1 MHSKRGPLR
10 RTPVSV
16 VFPEGPEIVH
26 CEVEDVR
33 EDSAFRVP
41 QVNALVAGPLVVWPC
56 ASLARTTVSST
67 KPTLL
72 IGLDYA
78 AAAPDFQCGCFA
90 HLNYIP
96 VQANLAA
103 SARGESAGLSEQ
115 WRMSRRGLLQ
125 ASLGGVVAGCSATP
139 GGSSFEAGPPLAP
152 IRASTDRIFDI
163 AVCLRPFR
171 PAGPRVETE
180 RLGDVLVVHNY
191 GHGGS
196 GWSLSWGSS
205 ARAVRLAMQASPAE
219 VAVIGCGALGLT
231 SAILAQRA
239 GARVTIYARDQLP
252 ETTSARATGEWT
264 PDSRIALVNAAA
276 PGFAAVWEEMAR
288 ASFKAHRNY
297 LGLPGTPVEWI
308 DQYAASS
315 DTAPSS
321 QSSDTDRTIPP
332 TVTFASYA
340 RRIRDLT
347 PNWRPVPADKTPF
360 KATSVA
366 RGEIMVFNIADYG
379 HTLMNDFFIAGGQ
392 FRRAD
397 FRTPAQIANLGKK
410 VVINCTGYGAR
421 ALWKDETMVPV
432 RGQIARLI
440 PQPEVRYGLVYRHVL
455 TVPRRDG
462 LVVQSFAGGEKR
474 GWDDTNEAPDRA
486 EAEQAVR
493 TLAELFTT
501 SA

>member
-1 MHSKRGPLR
+1 M
-10 RTPVSV
+10 
-16 VFPEGPEIVH
+16 
-26 CEVEDVR
+26 
-33 EDSAFRVP
+33 
-41 QVNALVAGPLVVWPC
+41 
-56 ASLARTTVSST
+56 
-67 KPTLL
+67 
-72 IGLDYA
+72 
-78 AAAPDFQCGCFA
+78 
-90 HLNYIP
+90 LN
-96 VQANLAA
+96 
-103 SARGESAGLSEQ
+103 
-115 WRMSRRGLLQ
+115 RRGLLQ
-125 ASLGGVVAGCSATP
+125 TSLAAALAGCSTKP
-139 GGSSFEAGPPLAP
+139 DSSFEPAAPLAP
-152 IRASTDRIFDI
+152 IRARTDRIFDI

-239 GARVTIYARDQLP
+239 GARVTIYARDQLT

-264 PDSRIALVNAAA
+264 PDSRIALAHDAAA
-276 PGFAAVWEEMAR
+276 NFGTVWEEMAR
-288 ASFKAHRNY
+288 TAFKAHRNY

-308 DQYAASS
+308 DQYAVSDDTPRGNTGSGTSS
-315 DTAPSS
+315 GTSS
-321 QSSDTDRTIPP
+321 SAGKPA
-332 TVTFASYA
+332 VEFASYA

-347 PNWRPVPADKTPF
+347 PNWRRVPADATPF
-360 KATSVA
+360 KATSVS
-366 RGEIMVFNIADYG
+366 RGEIMVFNISDYG

-397 FRTPAQIANLGKK
+397 FRAPAQIAALGKK

-421 ALWKDETMVPV
+421 ALWKDETLVPV
-432 RGQIARLI
+432 RGQIARLV

-462 LVVQSFAGGEKR
+462 LVVQSFARGEMQ

-493 TLAELFTT
+493 TLAELFPA

>member
-1 MHSKRGPLR
+1 M
-10 RTPVSV
+10 
-16 VFPEGPEIVH
+16 
-26 CEVEDVR
+26 
-33 EDSAFRVP
+33 
-41 QVNALVAGPLVVWPC
+41 QV
-56 ASLARTTVSST
+56 SLA
-67 KPTLL
+67 
-72 IGLDYA
+72 A
-78 AAAPDFQCGCFA
+78 A
-90 HLNYIP
+90 L
-96 VQANLAA
+96 
-103 SARGESAGLSEQ
+103 
-115 WRMSRRGLLQ
+115 
-125 ASLGGVVAGCSATP
+125 AGCSTKRS
-139 GGSSFEAGPPLAP
+139 SSFEPAPPLAS
-152 IRASTDRIFDI
+152 IRARTDRIFDI

-180 RLGDVLVVHNY
+180 RVGNTLVVHNY

-205 ARAVRLAMQASPAE
+205 TRAVRLAMQASPTE

-239 GARVTIYARDQLP
+239 GARVTIYARDQLS

-264 PDSRIALVNAAA
+264 PDSRIALARDAALDF
-276 PGFAAVWEEMAR
+276 GSVWEEMAR
-288 ASFKAHRNY
+288 TSFKVHRNY

-308 DQYAASS
+308 DQYAVSDDTPRPSQRS
-315 DTAPSS
+315 DTSVG
-321 QSSDTDRTIPP
+321 PP
-332 TVTFASYA
+332 RPNLSFASYA

-347 PNWRPVPADKTPF
+347 PSWQKVPAEATPF
-360 KATSVA
+360 KATSVS

-392 FRRAD
+392 FSRTD
-397 FRTPAQIANLGKK
+397 FRTPSQIAALRQK

-421 ALWKDETMVPV
+421 ALWKDETLVPV

-440 PQPEVRYGLVYRHVL
+440 PQPDVRYGLVYRHVL

-462 LVVQSFAGGEKR
+462 LVVQSFAGGER
-474 GWDDTNEAPDRA
+474 QGYDDANETPDRA

-493 TLAELFTT
+493 TLAELFTK

>member
-1 MHSKRGPLR
+1 
-10 RTPVSV
+10 
-16 VFPEGPEIVH
+16 
-26 CEVEDVR
+26 VE
-33 EDSAFRVP
+33 
-41 QVNALVAGPLVVWPC
+41 QAGRL
-56 ASLARTTVSST
+56 
-67 KPTLL
+67 
-72 IGLDYA
+72 G
-78 AAAPDFQCGCFA
+78 
-90 HLNYIP
+90 
-96 VQANLAA
+96 
-103 SARGESAGLSEQ
+103 
-115 WRMSRRGLLQ
+115 RRGLLQ
-125 ASLGGVVAGCSATP
+125 ASLAGALAGCSTMP
-139 GGSSFEAGPPLAP
+139 GSSFAPALPLAP
-152 IRASTDRIFDI
+152 IRARADRIFDI

-180 RLGDVLVVHNY
+180 RLGDMLVVHNY

-264 PDSRIALVNAAA
+264 PDSRIALAGAAA
-276 PGFAAVWEEMAR
+276 ANFGTVWEEMAR
-288 ASFKAHRNY
+288 AAFKTHRDY

-308 DQYAASS
+308 DQYAVSDDRPRGNTGSGNTGSS
-315 DTAPSS
+315 TGKPAVD
-321 QSSDTDRTIPP
+321 
-332 TVTFASYA
+332 FASYA

-347 PNWRPVPADKTPF
+347 PNWRRVPAEATPF

-366 RGEIMVFNIADYG
+366 RSEIMVFNIADYG

-392 FRRAD
+392 FRRAE
-397 FRTPAQIANLGKK
+397 FQAPRQIAALRQK

-421 ALWKDETMVPV
+421 ALWKDETLVPV

-440 PQPEVRYGLVYRHVL
+440 PQPEVRYGLVYRSVL

-462 LVVQSFAGGEKR
+462 LVVQSFARGEMQ

-493 TLAELFTT
+493 TLAELFPT

>member
-1 MHSKRGPLR
+1 M
-10 RTPVSV
+10 
-16 VFPEGPEIVH
+16 
-26 CEVEDVR
+26 
-33 EDSAFRVP
+33 
-41 QVNALVAGPLVVWPC
+41 
-56 ASLARTTVSST
+56 
-67 KPTLL
+67 
-72 IGLDYA
+72 
-78 AAAPDFQCGCFA
+78 
-90 HLNYIP
+90 LN
-96 VQANLAA
+96 
-103 SARGESAGLSEQ
+103 
-115 WRMSRRGLLQ
+115 RRGLLQ
-125 ASLGGVVAGCSATP
+125 TSLAAALAGCSTKPDA
-139 GGSSFEAGPPLAP
+139 SFEPSPPLAA
-152 IRASTDRIFDI
+152 IRARTDRIFDI

-219 VAVIGCGALGLT
+219 VVVIGCGALGLT

-264 PDSRIALVNAAA
+264 PDSRIALAGAAA
-276 PGFAAVWEEMAR
+276 ANFGTVWEEMAR
-288 ASFKAHRNY
+288 TAFKTHRNY

-308 DQYAASS
+308 DQYAVSDDTPRGSTSS
-315 DTAPSS
+315 STGSS
-321 QSSDTDRTIPP
+321 TGKPAVDF
-332 TVTFASYA
+332 VSYA

-347 PNWRPVPADKTPF
+347 PNWRRVPADATPF
-360 KATSVA
+360 KATAIS
-366 RGEIMVFNIADYG
+366 RGEIMVFNISDYG

-397 FRTPAQIANLGKK
+397 FRAPSQIAALGKR

-421 ALWKDETMVPV
+421 ALWKDETLVPV
-432 RGQIARLI
+432 RGQIARLV

-462 LVVQSFAGGEKR
+462 LVVQSFAAGEMQ
-474 GWDDTNEAPDRA
+474 GWEDTNEAPDRA

-493 TLAELFTT
+493 TLAELFTK

>member
-1 MHSKRGPLR
+1 MDQTGRLG
-10 RTPVSV
+10 
-16 VFPEGPEIVH
+16 
-26 CEVEDVR
+26 
-33 EDSAFRVP
+33 
-41 QVNALVAGPLVVWPC
+41 
-56 ASLARTTVSST
+56 
-67 KPTLL
+67 
-72 IGLDYA
+72 
-78 AAAPDFQCGCFA
+78 
-90 HLNYIP
+90 
-96 VQANLAA
+96 
-103 SARGESAGLSEQ
+103 
-115 WRMSRRGLLQ
+115 RRGLLQ
-125 ASLGGVVAGCSATP
+125 ASLAGALAGCSTTS
-139 GGSSFEAGPPLAP
+139 GSSFEPAQQLAP
-152 IRASTDRIFDI
+152 IRARTDRIFDI

-180 RLGDVLVVHNY
+180 RLGDTLVVHNY

-205 ARAVRLAMQASPAE
+205 ARAVQLAMQASPAE

-264 PDSRIALVNAAA
+264 PDSRIALVGAAA
-276 PGFAAVWEEMAR
+276 PDFGAVWEEMAR
-288 ASFKAHRNY
+288 ASFKTHRNY

-308 DQYAASS
+308 DQYAVS
-315 DTAPSS
+315 DDTPRSS
-321 QSSDTDRTIPP
+321 QATATNERPSQP
-332 TVTFASYA
+332 VVAFASYA
-340 RRIRDLT
+340 SRIRDLT
-347 PNWRPVPADKTPF
+347 PRWQRVPADATPF

-366 RGEIMVFNIADYG
+366 RGEIMAFNIADYG

-397 FRTPAQIANLGKK
+397 FRAPSQIAALGKK

-421 ALWKDETMVPV
+421 ALWKDETLVPV

-440 PQPEVRYGLVYRHVL
+440 PQPEVRYGLVYRSVL

-462 LVVQSFAGGEKR
+462 LVVQSFAGGER
-474 GWDDTNEAPDRA
+474 QGYGDTNEAPDRA

-493 TLAELFTT
+493 TLAELFTP

>member
-1 MHSKRGPLR
+1 M
-10 RTPVSV
+10 
-16 VFPEGPEIVH
+16 E
-26 CEVEDVR
+26 
-33 EDSAFRVP
+33 
-41 QVNALVAGPLVVWPC
+41 QAGRL
-56 ASLARTTVSST
+56 
-67 KPTLL
+67 
-72 IGLDYA
+72 G
-78 AAAPDFQCGCFA
+78 
-90 HLNYIP
+90 
-96 VQANLAA
+96 
-103 SARGESAGLSEQ
+103 
-115 WRMSRRGLLQ
+115 RRGLLQ
-125 ASLGGVVAGCSATP
+125 ASLAGALAGCSTMP
-139 GGSSFEAGPPLAP
+139 GSSFEPALQLAP
-152 IRASTDRIFDI
+152 IRARTDRIFDI

-180 RLGDVLVVHNY
+180 RLGGTLVVHNY

-264 PDSRIALVNAAA
+264 PDSRIALVNATASD
-276 PGFAAVWEEMAR
+276 FAAVWEDMAR
-288 ASFKAHRNY
+288 SAFKTHRNY

-308 DQYAASS
+308 DQYAISDDTPRNSQASENTS
-315 DTAPSS
+315 TGKPVV
-321 QSSDTDRTIPP
+321 Q
-332 TVTFASYA
+332 FANYA
-340 RRIRDLT
+340 RSIRDLT
-347 PNWRPVPADKTPF
+347 PRWRRVPADATPF

-366 RGEIMVFNIADYG
+366 RSEIMVFNIADYG

-392 FRRAD
+392 FRRAE
-397 FRTPAQIANLGKK
+397 FQAPRQIAALRQK

-421 ALWKDETMVPV
+421 ALWKDETLVPV

-440 PQPEVRYGLVYRHVL
+440 PQPEVRYGLVYRGVL

-462 LVVQSFAGGEKR
+462 LVVQSFARGEMQ
-474 GWDDTNEAPDRA
+474 GWDDTNETPDRA

-493 TLAELFTT
+493 TVAELFPT

>member
-1 MHSKRGPLR
+1 MGDEWRVNRRGLM
-10 RTPVSV
+10 
-16 VFPEGPEIVH
+16 
-26 CEVEDVR
+26 
-33 EDSAFRVP
+33 
-41 QVNALVAGPLVVWPC
+41 Q
-56 ASLARTTVSST
+56 ASLA
-67 KPTLL
+67 
-72 IGLDYA
+72 A
-78 AAAPDFQCGCFA
+78 A
-90 HLNYIP
+90 
-96 VQANLAA
+96 
-103 SARGESAGLSEQ
+103 
-115 WRMSRRGLLQ
+115 
-125 ASLGGVVAGCSATP
+125 VAGCSTRD
-139 GGSSFEAGPPLAP
+139 SSFEPAPALAP
-152 IRASTDRIFDI
+152 IRARTDRIFDI

-205 ARAVRLAMQASPAE
+205 TRAVQLAMQASPAE
-219 VAVIGCGALGLT
+219 VAVVGCGALGLT

-288 ASFKAHRNY
+288 TSFKRHRDY

-308 DQYAASS
+308 DQYSVSGDTPRTAQSAEASS
-315 DTAPSS
+315 RTATEPA
-321 QSSDTDRTIPP
+321 PE
-332 TVTFASYA
+332 FASYA
-340 RRIRDLT
+340 RSIRDLT
-347 PNWRPVPADKTPF
+347 PRWRKVPADATPF

-366 RGEIMVFNIADYG
+366 RGEVMVFNIADYG

-397 FRTPAQIANLGKK
+397 FRSPAQIAALGKR

-421 ALWKDETMVPV
+421 ALWKDESLVPV

-440 PQPEVRYGLVYRHVL
+440 PQPEVRYGLVYRHIM

-462 LVVQSFAGGEKR
+462 MVVQSFTGGER
-474 GWDDTNEAPDRA
+474 QGYGDANEVPDRA

-493 TLAELFTT
+493 TLAELFVQ

>member
-1 MHSKRGPLR
+1 
-10 RTPVSV
+10 
-16 VFPEGPEIVH
+16 
-26 CEVEDVR
+26 
-33 EDSAFRVP
+33 
-41 QVNALVAGPLVVWPC
+41 
-56 ASLARTTVSST
+56 
-67 KPTLL
+67 
-72 IGLDYA
+72 
-78 AAAPDFQCGCFA
+78 
-90 HLNYIP
+90 
-96 VQANLAA
+96 
-103 SARGESAGLSEQ
+103 
-115 WRMSRRGLLQ
+115 MSQTGRLGRRGLLQ
-125 ASLGGVVAGCSATP
+125 ASLAGALAGCSTMP
-139 GGSSFEAGPPLAP
+139 GSSFEPAASLAP
-152 IRASTDRIFDI
+152 IRARTDRIFDI

-180 RLGDVLVVHNY
+180 RLGDTLVVHNY

-231 SAILAQRA
+231 SATLAQRA

-264 PDSRIALVNAAA
+264 PDSRIAVIGGAA
-276 PGFAAVWEEMAR
+276 PDFGAVWEEMAR
-288 ASFKAHRNY
+288 ASFKTHRNY

-308 DQYAASS
+308 DQYAVS
-315 DTAPSS
+315 DDTPRSS
-321 QSSDTDRTIPP
+321 QA
-332 TVTFASYA
+332 TVTNARPSQPVVAFASYA
-340 RRIRDLT
+340 SRIRDLT
-347 PNWRPVPADKTPF
+347 PRWQRVPADATPF

-366 RGEIMVFNIADYG
+366 RGEIMAFNIADYG

-397 FRTPAQIANLGKK
+397 FRAPSQIAALRQK

-421 ALWKDETMVPV
+421 ALWKDETLVPV

-440 PQPEVRYGLVYRHVL
+440 PQPEVRYGLVYRGVL

-462 LVVQSFAGGEKR
+462 LVVQSFARGEMQ

-493 TLAELFTT
+493 TLAELFTK